1 MIKLVLFDLDGTLL
15 DNEIFTITS
24 KVIEGEK
31 IGYKIEPEIAKKTL
45 GLSYTNSKAFFK
57 RIYGE
62 DFPYDFFRQKRFEYI
77 IEDVKKSGLKLKTGV
92 IELLDYLNQNGI
104 KKAICTSSSKKYLN
118 EYQKYSSF
126 FTNFDLIITGEEIT
140 NGKPNPEIFLKAMQK
155 LNIDSK
161 ETLVIEDSN
170 NGIVAGFNSKA
181 DVIMVP
187 DLVEPNDEVKNLNIK
202 IFKDLHQV
210 RQYIDTVNKEN

>member
-1 MIKLVLFDLDGTLL
+1 M
-15 DNEIFTITS
+15 
-24 KVIEGEK
+24 
-31 IGYKIEPEIAKKTL
+31 
-45 GLSYTNSKAFFK
+45 
-57 RIYGE
+57 
-62 DFPYDFFRQKRFEYI
+62 
-77 IEDVKKSGLKLKTGV
+77 
-92 IELLDYLNQNGI
+92 
-104 KKAICTSSSKKYLN
+104 
-118 EYQKYSSF
+118 
-126 FTNFDLIITGEEIT
+126 IITGEEIT

-187 DLVEPNDEVKNLNIK
+187 DLVEPNDEVKNLNVK